1 MEDRVCGATITDTIV
16 ALNDWQLGKAWDKQI
31 GEEGPSRL
39 LTAYRSMANV
49 YPQALCGALHRYMC
63 DKKHIT
69 FPLRHTSRS
78 VPYDGVV
85 SNLIRTLGSLGYSI
99 DTPLYSR
106 VTENTAAERLCNR
119 PHEAETWLSRVLPC
133 HKPDLMSK
141 VRVLL
146 ADTGITHMRDLLYPC
161 GMRLLKWDHL
171 VRRAENI
178 RGAAWSTVHGPGNP
192 KSCGRLKVSQPASC
206 WAHIQQE
213 LLVTDPHLQGRRYVK
228 PLFRDMPDVTR
239 SGWMDTDGTEGLGW
253 AAAVSEE
260 GELHIYKDVVP
271 GSLRG
276 CVGEVEVWK
285 YEFAPPNTGV
295 GTRSFTPAMNVA
307 CSRAALDL
315 SYTVLVCIE
324 ELPTRHGRVWLLPAE
339 YLCVQEHVSEVTGR
353 VRTAVY
359 GSRQTQVDHTDTTVM
374 PGGTNRRES
383 ATDGSMYTVRGVPLC
398 GAAAASWIGTA
409 ASPVSSEH
417 RHVPA
422 PPVIAAKGAFTSRDP
437 ATLSSTHP
445 EAEALLL
452 ALSNPRICPP
462 GATNIIGIDNQ
473 GVLTAQSERGS
484 QASPQTARQ
493 LQRRGMHYVQEITR
507 HALSA
512 ETMEHTTL
520 YKKAA
525 HSDDPQNDWVDVYA
539 KLSAGKSCARPP
551 PRFPAQ
557 PADTLVHFHL
567 YYHDSLVQDD
577 VRAHVSKACEMHH
590 LQSWAS
596 KPTHGHLQAKAESLN
611 TSLLRKHAT
620 SRGWFT
626 RKGERLLTKVVSGGL
641 STAARRAGRDATK
654 QTSANCPLCGMGAGD
669 TRHALL
675 TCPHPELVSLREE
688 LTDVLVDTISDGLVR
703 DSPYTEEHTL
713 VAHPASL
720 ISPTSLYP
728 YSTDFPAL
736 RPQDRTPLIKEFLP
750 EGHLYLDGQYGTVT
764 VRGPTPEV
772 GARTVH

>member
-1 MEDRVCGATITDTIV
+1 
-16 ALNDWQLGKAWDKQI
+16 
-31 GEEGPSRL
+31 
-39 LTAYRSMANV
+39 
-49 YPQALCGALHRYMC
+49 
-63 DKKHIT
+63 
-69 FPLRHTSRS
+69 
-78 VPYDGVV
+78 
-85 SNLIRTLGSLGYSI
+85 
-99 DTPLYSR
+99 
-106 VTENTAAERLCNR
+106 
-119 PHEAETWLSRVLPC
+119 
-133 HKPDLMSK
+133 
-141 VRVLL
+141 
-146 ADTGITHMRDLLYPC
+146 
-161 GMRLLKWDHL
+161 
-171 VRRAENI
+171 
-178 RGAAWSTVHGPGNP
+178 
-192 KSCGRLKVSQPASC
+192 
-206 WAHIQQE
+206 
-213 LLVTDPHLQGRRYVK
+213 
-228 PLFRDMPDVTR
+228 
-239 SGWMDTDGTEGLGW
+239 MDTDGTEGLGW

-315 SYTVLVCIE
+315 SSTVLVCIE

-493 LQRRGMHYVQEITR
+493 FQRGGMHYVQEITR

-539 KLSAGKSCARPP
+539 KLSAGKSCAKPP

-611 TSLLRKHAT
+611 TSLLRRHAT

-675 TCPHPELVSLREE
+675 TCPHP
-688 LTDVLVDTISDGLVR
+688 
-703 DSPYTEEHTL
+703 
-713 VAHPASL
+713 
-720 ISPTSLYP
+720 
-728 YSTDFPAL
+728 
-736 RPQDRTPLIKEFLP
+736 
-750 EGHLYLDGQYGTVT
+750 
-764 VRGPTPEV
+764 
-772 GARTVH
+772 